1 MALSSITTL
10 PRALPS
16 HSTSSQQVGLTGFGA
31 PRRIHAHE
39 GQSIDTHTHT
49 LPCGNLSSGGGVLD
63 DGADGDEGRRCEND
77 NGAKEGNNNGRA

>member
-1 MALSSITTL
+1 MEHLAESMLMRV
-10 PRALPS
+10 RAS
-16 HSTSSQQVGLTGFGA
+16 
-31 PRRIHAHE
+31 
-39 GQSIDTHTHT
+39 THTHT